1 MAVDGEKHERNP
13 SLATRELPLA
23 NELFPML
30 DGHRAREVNP
40 WYYQVGV
47 PSVAQ
52 GSSKVAATCRQAAPH
67 ILPAGGDAM
76 EKVINCPCGFVLKG
90 GSDEE
95 VVAKAQA
102 HAKQVHQMDLS
113 REQALAMA
121 KPA

>member
-1 MAVDGEKHERNP
+1 
-13 SLATRELPLA
+13 
-23 NELFPML
+23 
-30 DGHRAREVNP
+30 
-40 WYYQVGV
+40 
-47 PSVAQ
+47 
-52 GSSKVAATCRQAAPH
+52 
-67 ILPAGGDAM
+67 M

-95 VVAKAQA
+95 VAAKAQQ